1 MEGIDKYKMK
11 EEKDDFD
18 EETLQPS
25 QLQDFLDRKKAKGM
39 YARDCYYHG
48 RYDNYY

>member
-1 MEGIDKYKMK
+1 MEGIGKYKIM

-25 QLQDFLDRKKAKGM
+25 QLHLQDFVDFTTMETCKSLR
-39 YARDCYYHG
+39 
-48 RYDNYY
+48 NNS